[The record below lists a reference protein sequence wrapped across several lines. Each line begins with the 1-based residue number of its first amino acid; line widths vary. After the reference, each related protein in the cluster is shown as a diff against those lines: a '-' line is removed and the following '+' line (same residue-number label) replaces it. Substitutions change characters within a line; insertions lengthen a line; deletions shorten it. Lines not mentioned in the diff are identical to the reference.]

1 MKIFKFYSEEKY
13 YAYSGNSEDEAK
25 ELLFEEVGEM
35 PIDKVELIPESEWD
49 VKNINVWEDN
59 DFEKMQT
66 LITEDYILY
75 EDGLIWNNDSLIKGL
90 KGYLTAFPGATFDYR
105 LSNFKTTVGM
115 NVATTYYQ
123 NEGKMITP
131 DSTFQFNWIESAFFV
146 KEENEWKISFLH
158 STVKKGR

>member
-1 MKIFKFYSEEKY
+1 MRNYLFLLLTGIILLSC
-13 YAYSGNSEDEAK
+13 NPEAPSPVSP
-25 ELLFEEVGEM
+25 E
-35 PIDKVELIPESEWD
+35 KVEQKLIAYFQA
-49 VKNINVWEDN
+49 IEDN